1 MDYKFLNLVCL
12 NLGTISLRRSCRLP
26 ELNFSPAPRCNLRGI
41 LSTFQRIYWPLGWVP
56 LIHLSFICPFSFF
69 LFLTSIW
76 ILALCR
82 VEGWTPFELQHA
94 TGKKNLAVV
103 QHNLQL
109 HSSYSEIQVHFFLTA
124 FTHLVTKIHSWSNF
138 FISSSYCTQ
147 VHMTC

>member
-1 MDYKFLNLVCL
+1 MFFGLQILISGLLEMPWIDQH
-12 NLGTISLRRSCRLP
+12 GTIFLKWSCGLP
-26 ELNFSPAPRCNLRGI
+26 ELHFSPAPRCNLGGI
-41 LSTFQRIYWPLGWVP
+41 LGTFQRIYWPLGWVP
-56 LIHLSFICPFSFF
+56 PIHLSFFCPFSFF

-124 FTHLVTKIHSWSNF
+124 FTHLAQVHSWSKF
-138 FISSSYCTQ
+138 FIISS
-147 VHMTC
+147 